1 MLAGAAMIFF
11 AYLGFDAVSTNA
23 EEAKNPKRD
32 LPIGIIGSLLVC
44 TVLYIAVAGVLTGM
58 VPYDQIDKDAP
69 IADAFARLDLPW
81 FTALIIVGA
90 VTGITSVLLVMMLGQ
105 ARIFLAM
112 ARDGLMPKA
121 LTHVH
126 PTFKTP
132 IWATLLTGLLVSLGG
147 SLLPLDILADLT
159 SIGTLFAFVVVC
171 AAVLVLRITQPDA
184 PRAFK
189 APLGMVTPI
198 LGILLCLGAAA
209 SYGLGS
215 LWAKMK
221 LRNTPPLSMATGQLL
236 CSSLIMTVLAFSFDN
251 PSQIIDASQESWIA
265 LLALA
270 LLSTSFAYIL
280 FFRVVAQSGPAN
292 VLLVTMLIPVSAIAM
307 GITVLGETLD
317 LLEIIGTAVII
328 FALVII
334 DGRAL
339 KWLRPGDNPA

>member
-1 MLAGAAMIFF
+1 MTPSHHHNPLSVGGMLLFLSVIWGGSYLFVGIAVKDLSPLVIVMARVVLAAAALLPVHLLLVGPLPRDREAWTAIIGLSILNNVIPFTLIVTGQTMIASGLASVINATSPLFGVAIIAAAG
-11 AYLGFDAVSTNA
+11 LGPLIPGKT
-23 EEAKNPKRD
+23 
-32 LPIGIIGSLLVC
+32 IGILIGILG
-44 TVLYIAVAGVLTGM
+44 VAILKGGT
-58 VPYDQIDKDAP
+58 
-69 IADAFARLDLPW
+69 
-81 FTALIIVGA
+81 
-90 VTGITSVLLVMMLGQ
+90 
-105 ARIFLAM
+105 IFEQ
-112 ARDGLMPKA
+112 
-121 LTHVH
+121 
-126 PTFKTP
+126 
-132 IWATLLTGLLVSLGG
+132 G
-147 SLLPLDILADLT
+147 SQ
-159 SIGTLFAFVVVC
+159 S
-171 AAVLVLRITQPDA
+171 
-184 PRAFK
+184 
-189 APLGMVTPI
+189 